1 MSDAHHKRMS
11 GFSNV
16 WFSKKKKK
24 KVVLRK
30 KNIFL
35 CLNQKGIMLKWMLM
49 WESAKDKSYWSGITW
64 INEK

>member
-1 MSDAHHKRMS
+1 MYDL
-11 GFSNV
+11 V
-16 WFSKKKKK
+16 KKKK

-35 CLNQKGIMLKWMLM
+35 CLNQKGFMLKWMLM